1 MTAAEDEGFDDEVA
15 AGNLRLIRDA
25 YDKATKKPTDFVER
39 MARHKSKSIISW
51 TKAREENDF
60 SIFRDDLAEMIE
72 LCRELAEYLG
82 YEDNPYDALL
92 DIYES

>member
-1 MTAAEDEGFDDEVA
+1 MGEVLAAAEAEGSDDEVA

-25 YDKATKKPTDFVER
+25 YDKATKKPTDFVAR

-82 YEDNPYDALL
+82 
-92 DIYES
+92 